1 MRIAARDGDD
11 ATLDRL
17 VAGVEPGASDAALLR
32 GAGLALFERAEQT
45 NREELSNK
53 ALELLDRAIA
63 ARPGD
68 AEAAWAHSKLA
79 AKLRR

>member
-1 MRIAARDGDD
+1 MIPGPGGFLATGATSFTNAPPVAAR
-11 ATLDRL
+11 R
-17 VAGVEPGASDAALLR
+17 R
-32 GAGLALFERAEQT
+32 GAGLAWCERAEQT
-45 NREELSNK
+45 NREELANK